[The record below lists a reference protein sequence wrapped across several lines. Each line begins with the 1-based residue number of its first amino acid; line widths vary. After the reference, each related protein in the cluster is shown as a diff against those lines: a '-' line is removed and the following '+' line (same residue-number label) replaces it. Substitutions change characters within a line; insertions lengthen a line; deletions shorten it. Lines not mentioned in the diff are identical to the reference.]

1 MTSLNKQ
8 KNMVSD
14 ERIAALLAADQQT
27 QAIRAGHVSGPE
39 GEHSAAIYATSSFVF
54 ETAQDAAARFAGDQV
69 GNVYSRYTN
78 PTVRAFE
85 ERIALLE
92 GAEKAVA
99 TASGMAAITSV
110 FLALLKAGDHIVC
123 SRSIFGATTAVL
135 DRYLSKYGIQAT
147 FVEATNYKEWQAAAN
162 SNTRLFFL
170 ETPSNPLADIVDIA
184 KVADI
189 AHKNN
194 ALLVVDNCFCTPAV
208 QQPIKFGAD
217 IVVHS
222 ATKYIDG
229 QGRALGGVVCGAK
242 EQLGDILRFV
252 RATGPSMSPFN
263 AWIFLKGLET
273 LQLRMQAHC
282 ASALAL
288 AQWLD
293 KQEAVEKVFYA
304 GLEDHPGH
312 DLASKQQK
320 GFGGVLS
327 FRIKGDKEAAWRFID
342 ATRVISIT
350 ANLGDAK
357 STIIHPATTTHASL
371 SVEQRQQSGISDNL
385 IRVSVGLESLE
396 DLKIDLQRGIAAL

>member
-1 MTSLNKQ
+1 MID
-8 KNMVSD
+8 D

-27 QAIRAGHVSGPE
+27 QAIRVGHLSGPE

-54 ETAQDAAARFAGDQV
+54 ASAEEAAARFSGEQA

-85 ERIALLE
+85 ERMALLE

-123 SRSIFGATTAVL
+123 SRSVFGATTAIL
-135 DRYLSKYGIQAT
+135 DRYLSKYGIQTT
-147 FVEATNYKEWQAAAN
+147 FVESTNYQQWQEAVN
-162 SNTRLFFL
+162 SNTRMFFL

-184 KVADI
+184 KVANI
-189 AHKNN
+189 AHQHH
-194 ALLVVDNCFCTPAV
+194 ALLVVDNCFCTPV
-208 QQPIKFGAD
+208 LQQPIRLGAD

-229 QGRALGGVVCGAK
+229 QGRALGGVICGTKA
-242 EQLGDILRFV
+242 QLSDIQRFV

-273 LQLRMQAHC
+273 LKLRMLAHC
-282 ASALAL
+282 ATALEL

-293 KQEAVEKVFYA
+293 QQPAIEKVYYA
-304 GLEDHPGH
+304 GLPKHPGH
-312 DLASKQQK
+312 ALAAQQQAA
-320 GFGGVLS
+320 FGAVLS
-327 FRIKGDKEAAWRFID
+327 FCVKGDKQAAWSFID

-350 ANLGDAK
+350 ANLGDTK

-371 SVEQRQQSGISDNL
+371 SPEQRLQSGISDNL
-385 IRVSVGLESLE
+385 IRVSVGLECVD
-396 DLKIDLQRGIAAL
+396 DLKVDLQRGLAAL